1 MPKQSTRQ
9 LTEQEAM
16 RKLLKGLIALTDA
29 LKSEISNLEV
39 TSGIADLRSDLKEAK
54 RSLKQLTD
62 ILRDSYCNNC
72 LFTMGDIVRAVPGWI
87 LNLICEK
94 TNVDV
99 DDVRSYITSN
109 TPDDEEDTEDVDDEE
124 ENGPDFHGGRDDYEE
139 NKSKYE
145 QEYGEFI

>member
-1 MPKQSTRQ
+1 MPKQSTKQ

-16 RKLLKGLIALTDA
+16 RKLLKGLIALTEA
-29 LKSEISNLEV
+29 LKSEISNIEV

-54 RSLKQLTD
+54 RSLKQLTE
-62 ILRDSYCNNC
+62 ILRETYCNNC

-99 DDVRSYITSN
+99 EDVRSYITSN
-109 TPDDEEDTEDVDDEE
+109 TPDDEGDIEDADEE
-124 ENGPDFHGGRDDYEE
+124 DDGPDFDGGRDDYEE
-139 NKSKYE
+139 DKSKAE
-145 QEYGEFI
+145 KEYNEFI

>member
-1 MPKQSTRQ
+1 MPKQSTKQ

-16 RKLLKGLIALTDA
+16 RKLLKGLIALTEA
-29 LKSEISNLEV
+29 LKSEISNVEV

-54 RSLKQLTD
+54 RSLKQLTE
-62 ILRDSYCNNC
+62 ILRDTYCNNC

-109 TPDDEEDTEDVDDEE
+109 TPDEEDAEDEDEEDGT
-124 ENGPDFHGGRDDYEE
+124 PDFDGGRDDYEE
-139 NKSKYE
+139 DKSKSE
-145 QEYGEFI
+145 REYGEFI